1 MSLFTEACKEHVRKL
16 HNNMVGT
23 IKKDEA
29 TGNEKKHKNTFVLAT
44 ALT

>member
-1 MSLFTEACKEHVRKL
+1 MCVSCTTG
-16 HNNMVGT
+16 MVGT

-44 ALT
+44 AVT